1 MTEVIVQGRR
11 LARMRTGLTPTAAA
25 VAAVA
30 ALSAVQAHAQQAQ
43 QVTVTGIRSAIESA
57 ISVKKNADGV
67 TESLSA
73 EDIGKLPDTTIAESL
88 ARRPGVTAQRTRE
101 GSASAISIRG
111 LGPDFSGYLINGRE
125 QAGIG
130 NSRALD
136 HSVYPAD
143 LIGGATVSP
152 TADAA
157 LIGGGLAGTIDQKLI
172 DPTLYRNRVI
182 AASRTKVRTGVG
194 LDKDKEGTGSRTSLT
209 YI

>member
-1 MTEVIVQGRR
+1 MTEVLVQGRR
-11 LARMRTGLTPTAAA
+11 FARMRTGLTPTAAA

-30 ALSAVQAHAQQAQ
+30 ALSSVQAHAQQAQ

-57 ISVKKNADGV
+57 ISQKKNADGV

-88 ARRPGVTAQRTRE
+88 ARLPGVTTQRTRE
-101 GSASAISIRG
+101 GSASTISIRG

-136 HSVYPAD
+136 LSVYPAE
-143 LIGGATVSP
+143 LIGGATV
-152 TADAA
+152 
-157 LIGGGLAGTIDQKLI
+157 
-172 DPTLYRNRVI
+172 
-182 AASRTKVRTGVG
+182 
-194 LDKDKEGTGSRTSLT
+194 
-209 YI
+209 